1 MKLLLK
7 FALWWMQ
14 RSDFRPV
21 LVYCMGVWHPR
32 PVSVKCNAEAIHHL
46 DRAIQWLEGQI

>member
-14 RSDFRPV
+14 RRHRRRFAVWGDFWNHGAERVLRPD
-21 LVYCMGVWHPR
+21 
-32 PVSVKCNAEAIHHL
+32 AEAIHHL
-46 DRAIQWLEGQI
+46 DRAIQWLEGQR